1 MSADSFLRLLQFSD
15 GLFPAGG
22 YAHSFGLETL
32 VQCGHVQNASD
43 AAAFLRA
50 YLESSAAP
58 TDAIAVLCARKYA
71 LAGDLDACIRLDHYL
86 DALKSAAE
94 LRDASRQMGRQTL
107 RVLAELAKIDDCHP
121 ERSASAVEG
130 SAFCFSRRV
139 ASALAPEDLPSQA
152 NDHSRFDSS
161 SRSPLATRHFSS
173 LFSGA
178 VESGATP
185 CHQPVVFGLAAAI
198 NNWAPRETASAFL
211 YSASAM
217 IVGASLRLLPLG
229 QLAGQR
235 ILAGAGSLIAEISES
250 VLDKSEDD
258 MWSFTPDLEIAAMR
272 HESLDGRLFR
282 S

>member
-1 MSADSFLRLLQFSD
+1 MPADSFLRLLQFSD

-32 VQCGHVQNASD
+32 VQSGRVQTAD
-43 AAAFLRA
+43 DVAAFLRA

-58 TDAIAVLCARKYA
+58 TDAVAVLCARKYA
-71 LAGDLDACIRLDHYL
+71 LAGDLNACIRLDRYL
-86 DALKSAAE
+86 DALKPAAE

-107 RVLAELAKIDDCHP
+107 RILKELSSKCATVL
-121 ERSASAVEG
+121 RFASAV
-130 SAFCFSRRV
+130 
-139 ASALAPEDLPSQA
+139 
-152 NDHSRFDSS
+152 DSE
-161 SRSPLATRHFSS
+161 
-173 LFSGA
+173 
-178 VESGATP
+178 VTP
-185 CHQPVVFGLAAAI
+185 CHHSVVFGLAGAA
-198 NNWAPRETASAFL
+198 NNWVREETASAFL
-211 YSASAM
+211 YSTSAM

-235 ILAGAGSLIAEISES
+235 ILAGAGLLIAEISES

-258 MWSFTPDLEIAAMR
+258 MWSFTPELEIAAMR